1 MNDIKRIYENIKA
14 HNENLDERIHVLLN
28 SFELERLQAVT
39 EGRYSLLFIIKL
51 ILVFLNGD
59 GVNRIIHEIR
69 ALEGAGTKKSKM
81 KPQTKFKR
89 GSIKGLWHKHYLPS
103 GINSFVKNIDSQI
116 KIKESELNEEINL
129 ILGSGNL
136 SIIEKSNKIAKM
148 VVNQFDSRSIDNRLT
163 GEWIIYHIHNG
174 KNYYLDISK
183 HTDKESEIVK
193 NIKIFA
199 LAEFPEFIES
209 LPIFSKKSD

>member
-59 GVNRIIHEIR
+59 GVNRIIHEIK

-89 GSIKGLWHKHYLPS
+89 GSIKGL
-103 GINSFVKNIDSQI
+103 
-116 KIKESELNEEINL
+116 
-129 ILGSGNL
+129 
-136 SIIEKSNKIAKM
+136 
-148 VVNQFDSRSIDNRLT
+148 
-163 GEWIIYHIHNG
+163 
-174 KNYYLDISK
+174 
-183 HTDKESEIVK
+183 
-193 NIKIFA
+193 
-199 LAEFPEFIES
+199 
-209 LPIFSKKSD
+209 